1 VGQQGADLG
10 MNGVFNGANCPQ
22 KPKEW
27 YNYAGLFP
35 LWITAVRTAVKSFE
49 GLKPSYR
56 NEEGHW
62 LHVRTAVKSFEGLKQ
77 KALFCYEA

>member
-1 VGQQGADLG
+1 

-49 GLKPSYR
+49 GLKQNLSVVHL
-56 NEEGHW
+56 NKVQ
-62 LHVRTAVKSFEGLKQ
+62 VRTAVKSFEGLK
-77 KALFCYEA
+77 LDLRWLRIP